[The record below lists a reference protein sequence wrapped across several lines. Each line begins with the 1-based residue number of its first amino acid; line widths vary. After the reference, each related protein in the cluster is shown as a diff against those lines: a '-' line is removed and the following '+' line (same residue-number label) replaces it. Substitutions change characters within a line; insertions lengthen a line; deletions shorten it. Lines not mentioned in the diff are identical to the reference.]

1 MARRIGIH
9 AIPLKSAEE
18 MVVTERRGCFDTYA
32 ALNDLRIEVNDS
44 LAPLGSRFKF
54 TVKAGSKSIPAA
66 TTPHSMAQVCNLL
79 KVPPQFVERLPAAVA
94 LRLLRTLQD
103 TSELADGRSYLMRFR
118 QGEGWTTIRAVLP
131 SSYVRFDDLEIVR
144 MARAA
149 LGGRLEV
156 GLIQVDEDSMS
167 LRLVQDAGRPVNL
180 GTEQSKDP
188 GRVGISILSS
198 ETGVHPLEL
207 RHLLL
212 RLVCENGLTVP
223 IEDQKALRQ
232 RLVQVDRSVVTRA
245 VEGALSQIVPRG
257 LALADQL
264 AETRAQMVPEP
275 EAEVRGIFQ
284 RHRLGSPNGRI
295 GRWVAEEVGRNLTLF
310 GAQRFEIV
318 QAFTAVARGLESR
331 DRLRF
336 EDAMGAYVGE
346 ASRN

>member
-1 MARRIGIH
+1 MARRIGIYG
-9 AIPLKSAEE
+9 IPFKAAEE
-18 MVVTERRGCFDTYA
+18 LIATERKGKFDIYA
-32 ALNDLRIEVNDS
+32 ALNDLRLEVHDS
-44 LAPLGSRFKF
+44 LAPLGSRFKI
-54 TVKAGSKSIPAA
+54 TVKAGSKSIPAT

-103 TSELADGRSYLMRFR
+103 TSELADGRSFLMRFR
-118 QGEGWTTIRAVLP
+118 KKEDQTTLRAVLP

-149 LGGRLEV
+149 MSGTLEV

-167 LRLVQDAGRPVNL
+167 LRLIQDASRPVNL
-180 GTEQSKDP
+180 GTEQRKDP

-198 ETGVHPLEL
+198 ETGAHPLEL

-232 RLVQVDRSVVTRA
+232 RLTQVDRSVVTRA
-245 VEGALSQIVPRG
+245 VDSALSQMVPRG

-295 GRWVAEEVGRNLTLF
+295 GRWVTEEVKRNLTLF
-310 GAQRFEIV
+310 GAQRFDIV

-336 EDAMGAYVGE
+336 EDAMGAYLGE
-346 ASRN
+346 VSTN